1 MKTNWHDLSRP
12 LHAGI
17 GSYLGHE
24 LLGHED
30 QKMWTRYAH
39 LADSTLKDAAQAPAD
54 VFKAIIAGGKD
65 AQKPPAK
72 VVNLHR
78 K

>member
-1 MKTNWHDLSRP
+1 MKINRHDLGRP

-17 GSYLGHE
+17 DSYVGHK
-24 LLGHED
+24 LLRHED
-30 QKMWTRYAH
+30 QKMWPRYAH
-39 LADSTLKDAAQAPAD
+39 MADSTLKDAAQAPAD

-65 AQKPPAK
+65 AQKPVAK